1 MSGANVKTWTAGE
14 LQRLVD
20 CELVDAEEAIA
31 ALGAAAPKN
40 DLLQKVMAIRRAK
53 ALVVAARKM
62 VADRAA
68 TVPVQPESFDEEL
81 GAEASA
87 PRP

>member
-20 CELVDAEEAIA
+20 CELVEAEEAIA
-31 ALGAAAPKN
+31 AFGATAPKD
-40 DLLQKVMAIRRAK
+40 DLLRKVMAIRRVK
-53 ALVVAARKM
+53 ALALAARKM
-62 VADRAA
+62 VAEEAA
-68 TVPVQPESFDEEL
+68 KALVKPESFDEEPD
-81 GAEASA
+81 AEASV